1 MIDALPAPEDITA
14 DSRAGAEAQLAAI
27 GEAWAELS
35 DKLSLIHI

>member
-14 DSRAGAEAQLAAI
+14 GNRAGAEAQLAAI

-35 DKLSLIHI
+35 DKNAL